1 MPISIS
7 EVPRRSRG
15 FTLIEVL
22 VALTILA
29 VALAAAVRSAGV
41 AADTTSDLK
50 ERLLAG
56 WVAQD
61 RLAEYAVRPLWPDI
75 GTRQGDADQAG
86 MQFVWRETVSG
97 TPNAR
102 FRRVEVQVFPA
113 RRPDRSVARLV
124 GYVVL
129 SE

>member
-1 MPISIS
+1 MRISIT
-7 EVPRRSRG
+7 EAPQRCRG

-56 WVAQD
+56 WIAQD

-86 MQFVWRETVSG
+86 MRFVWRETVSG

-113 RRPDRSVARLV
+113 RRPNHAVAKLV
-124 GYVVL
+124 GYVVR

>member
-56 WVAQD
+56 WIAQD
-61 RLAEYAVRPLWPDI
+61 RLAEYSVRPLWPDI
-75 GTRQGDADQAG
+75 GTRQGNADQAG
-86 MQFVWRETVSG
+86 IRFVWRETVSG

-113 RRPDRSVARLV
+113 RTPDRAVAKLV
-124 GYVVL
+124 GYVVRG
-129 SE
+129 E